1 MKRIRS
7 KTARACG
14 QRGSLSLE
22 QILFIAAV
30 VGIGA
35 GLTAFYGNISSYL
48 SNVGFNA
55 PPSGLG

>member
-1 MKRIRS
+1 MKRPNT
-7 KTARACG
+7 KAKAKEEK
-14 QRGSLSLE
+14 GSLSLE
-22 QILFIAAV
+22 QILFVAAV

-48 SNVGFNA
+48 TNVGFNA